1 MRIYSG
7 YACIRR
13 YIYIR
18 IRIESHPARQK
29 NARSCSISLSF
40 SEGTRLRG
48 VPKKNAFARSCERNF
63 EVGRIAVS
71 VPSKVHLFFMFIAFE
86 GLFTASR

>member
-18 IRIESHPARQK
+18 IRIESRPARQK
-29 NARSCSISLSF
+29 KCSQLLYTPLF
-40 SEGTRLRG
+40 FGGNPLAGRAEKKC
-48 VPKKNAFARSCERNF
+48 VCQPPKVLQIF
-63 EVGRIAVS
+63 AVS
-71 VPSKVHLFFMFIAFE
+71 VPSKIHLFFMFIAFE